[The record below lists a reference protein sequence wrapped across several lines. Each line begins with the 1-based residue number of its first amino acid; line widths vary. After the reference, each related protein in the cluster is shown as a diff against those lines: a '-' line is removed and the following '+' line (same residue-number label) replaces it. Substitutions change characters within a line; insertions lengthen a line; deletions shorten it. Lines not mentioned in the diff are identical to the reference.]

1 MFRLGFYHPGLKEIS
16 EGICSEYLDNVL
28 SLGIVIRARNIIVS
42 PILLI
47 LSVVALGQDA
57 AKTDS
62 EAPQLLE
69 NIHLHLNK
77 TAFFKGEHL
86 WFKAYVKDQRQH
98 LPSSTTTNLH
108 VGIFSKEGKALQ
120 KKMLLVNNGISYGD
134 FSIDSTFVE
143 DSYTLMAWTNYI
155 KNFESPTTFLQQI
168 KIVGKTK
175 QMSQSK
181 GDLTILVHPEGQ
193 QIIADAYNS
202 VGFTVVDGHRRPIQ
216 TNDIYLLT
224 ESGKQIQSDIQT
236 NELGQGRFGFFAD
249 PNESY
254 FLKIKG
260 IKGLWTTH
268 QLEIE
273 PHQGIGISVDNTAK
287 EVVVIHPK
295 RSKPSLHVK
304 DGTKFS
310 MAIFNH
316 TEGAYMHRYEIDPN
330 NTPISIGRNQ
340 IPSGINTAVILDEDM
355 SPVSQRMFFNKQ
367 SLDIK
372 PHSVNISYCLT
383 QNQDSLQIDLM
394 LPEGNEQ
401 ANLSI
406 SVLPVES
413 RAYYP
418 NNTISSS
425 FWVQPYLQQ
434 QFVDGRYF
442 FEGADRSRDY
452 QMDTRLLM
460 EGSQKFGELMGKDL
474 NENITYEFEE
484 SIAFSGKILD
494 ADLKSEKQVSIMS
507 QTFGTVNFF
516 DLSSNKNFGGRLPLF
531 ENDSV
536 LVSVL
541 DEKGKLRKPK
551 AELNFDNHRL
561 DTFDYSKW
569 LAKESQ
575 IEQEPALFKIG
586 EDLDLTDRTISLDE
600 VVVSEKIKENT
611 KFQITTEIEAR
622 IIDKTALTQHNS
634 FISYIQKLGFQ
645 IRPNVQ
651 EGGIAVYVFNP
662 PGIARVPVS
671 IGGVPANPGELVSM
685 PLSSIASIV
694 YNKYVMPHQGPF
706 IALSLRYDYDELYGR
721 EARFTSFA
729 IPKGFNR
736 PQAYFTPN
744 YPDYSSFLYKRY
756 GAIWW
761 ESQVKVSSE
770 IPHSITVPLNEQ
782 QEVKVIIEGMSTQGM
797 LYHTEQTCS
806 PFVNV
811 ESSNEQD

>member
-1 MFRLGFYHPGLKEIS
+1 
-16 EGICSEYLDNVL
+16 
-28 SLGIVIRARNIIVS
+28 VIPTKNSVVF

-47 LSVVALGQDA
+47 LSVVALAQERV
-57 AKTDS
+57 KTDS
-62 EAPQLLE
+62 EAPPLLE

-86 WFKAYVKDQRQH
+86 WFKAYVKDQHQG
-98 LPSSTTTNLH
+98 LPSSTTINLH

-120 KKMLLVNNGISYGD
+120 KKMFLVKNGISFGD
-134 FSIDSTFVE
+134 FSVDSTFVD
-143 DSYTLMAWTNYI
+143 DSYTLMAWTNYM
-155 KNFESPTTFLQQI
+155 KNFEAATPFLQQI
-168 KIVGKTK
+168 KIIGRAKQTTK
-175 QMSQSK
+175 ASGS
-181 GDLTILVHPEGQ
+181 TTFLVHPEGQ
-193 QIIADAYNS
+193 HIIANAYNS
-202 VGFTVVDGHRRPIQ
+202 VGLTVYDERRQPIKTSEIQ
-216 TNDIYLLT
+216 LLT
-224 ESGKQIQSDIQT
+224 KRGKLIQSDIQT

-254 FLKIKG
+254 FLKIDGANG
-260 IKGLWTTH
+260 IGTTH
-268 QLEIE
+268 ALEFE
-273 PHQGIGISVDNTAK
+273 PYQEIGISVDNTAK
-287 EVVVIHPK
+287 DVVVISPK
-295 RSKPSLHVK
+295 KSKSSLNAK
-304 DGTKFS
+304 RDEGYS
-310 MAIFNH
+310 IAIFNH
-316 TEGAYMHRYEIDPN
+316 ADGSFVHRYEIDAN
-330 NTPISIGRNQ
+330 HTPISIGRNQ
-340 IPSGINTAVILDEDM
+340 IPSGINTAVILDKDM

-367 SLDIK
+367 RLDKK

-418 NNTISSS
+418 KNSISSS

-434 QFVDGRYF
+434 QFVDGSYF

-460 EGSQKFGELMGKDL
+460 EGSQKFGKLMGEDL

-516 DLSSNKNFGGRLPLF
+516 DLSLNKNFGGRLPLF

-561 DTFDYSKW
+561 DTFDYSQW
-569 LAKESQ
+569 LAKRNE
-575 IEQEPALFKIG
+575 IEPEPVLLKIE
-586 EDLDLTDRTISLDE
+586 EDLDLTNRTISLDE

-611 KFQITTEIEAR
+611 KFQITTEIEGR
-622 IIDKTALTQHNS
+622 IIDKATLKKYPS

-645 IRPNVQ
+645 IGPNA
-651 EGGIAVYVFNP
+651 EGGGIGVYVFNS

-671 IGGVPANPGELVSM
+671 IGGVPANPGDLISM
-685 PLSSIASIV
+685 PLSSIESIV

-782 QEVKVIIEGMSTQGM
+782 QEVKVIIEGMSTEGF
-797 LYHTEQTCS
+797 LYHTEQVCS
-806 PFVNV
+806 PFMGVQ
-811 ESSNEQD
+811 SSND